1 MGFFKKLD
9 EAMRY
14 DPGNRGLLANA
25 PANPLDRLQEALQE
39 ITGVVILTG
48 FPVRLGL
55 HNFTGETDG
64 PLGAANLAF
73 AFESIGVPVWLLT
86 DEEAYWVVNAA
97 VTRRGC
103 KCRPLMLPK
112 YEADEFIAAQL
123 DAIKPSHVLTIERP
137 GKARDGHY
145 HNMRGGIIDA
155 MFVDASSII
164 EAARERG
171 ITTIS
176 IGDGGNEIGM
186 GALAETIEK
195 YVPHGEAICAREVA
209 DIALISGVSN
219 WWGWGVSALLSRMY
233 GINLLPSDDMERGM
247 LHEMVL
253 AGSVD
258 GCTKKPE
265 ETVDNL
271 PMEVHLG
278 VLSNVRSAMQENS
291 HAGAIAMQAISR

>member
-1 MGFFKKLD
+1 MGSFNKLD

-25 PANPLDRLQEALQE
+25 PANPIEGLQESLQE

-103 KCRPLMLPK
+103 KCRPLMLPR

-123 DAIKPSHVLTIERP
+123 DAIRPSHVVTIERP
-137 GKARDGHY
+137 GKAQDGHY

-155 MFVDASSII
+155 MLVDASSII
-164 EAARERG
+164 KAARERG

-195 YVPHGEAICAREVA
+195 FVPHGEAICAREVA

-219 WWGWGVSALLSRMY
+219 WWGWGISAVLSKIY
-233 GINLLPSDDMERGM
+233 GTNLLPSDDMELDM

-258 GCTKKPE
+258 GCTRKPE

-271 PMEVHLG
+271 SMGVHLG
-278 VLSNVRSAMQENS
+278 VLENVRSAMLEK
-291 HAGAIAMQAISR
+291 

>member
-25 PANPLDRLQEALQE
+25 PANPLDRLQEALTD
-39 ITGVVILTG
+39 IKGVVILTG

-55 HNFTGETDG
+55 HNFTGERDG
-64 PLGAANLAF
+64 ALGAANLAF

-123 DAIKPSHVLTIERP
+123 DAIHPSHVLTIERP

-278 VLSNVRSAMQENS
+278 VLSNVRSAMQEK
-291 HAGAIAMQAISR
+291 

>member
-25 PANPLDRLQEALQE
+25 PANPLDRLQESLAK

-233 GINLLPSDDMERGM
+233 GINLLPSDDMEWGM

-278 VLSNVRSAMQENS
+278 VLSNVRSAMQEK
-291 HAGAIAMQAISR
+291 

>member
-103 KCRPLMLPK
+103 KCRPLMLPR
-112 YEADEFIAAQL
+112 YEADEFVAAQL
-123 DAIKPSHVLTIERP
+123 DAIHPSHVLTIERP

-278 VLSNVRSAMQENS
+278 VLSNVRSAMLEK
-291 HAGAIAMQAISR
+291 

>member
-14 DPGNRGLLANA
+14 DPGQRGLLANA
-25 PANPLDRLQEALQE
+25 PANPMEKLQESLKN

-73 AFESIGVPVWLLT
+73 AFEAIGVPVWLLT
-86 DEEAYWVVNAA
+86 DEEAYWIVNAA
-97 VTRRGC
+97 LTKRGC
-103 KCRPLMLPK
+103 RCRPLMLPR

-123 DAIKPSHVLTIERP
+123 DAIRPSHVLTIERP
-137 GKARDGHY
+137 GKAGDGHY

-164 EAARERG
+164 EAARQRG

-176 IGDGGNEIGM
+176 IGDGGNEMGM
-186 GALAETIEK
+186 GALSETIEK

-219 WWGWGVSALLSRMY
+219 WWGWGISAVLSKIY
-233 GINLLPSDDMERGM
+233 GINLLPSNEMELAM

-278 VLSNVRSAMQENS
+278 VLSNVRSAMQ
-291 HAGAIAMQAISR
+291 AK

>member
-1 MGFFKKLD
+1 MFAVGFFNKLD

-25 PANPLDRLQEALQE
+25 PANPIEGLQESLQE

-103 KCRPLMLPK
+103 KCRPLMLPR

-123 DAIKPSHVLTIERP
+123 DAIRPSHVVTIERP
-137 GKARDGHY
+137 GKAQDGHY

-155 MFVDASSII
+155 MLVDASSII
-164 EAARERG
+164 KAARERG

-195 YVPHGEAICAREVA
+195 FVPHGEAICAREVA

-219 WWGWGVSALLSRMY
+219 WWGWGISAVLSKIY
-233 GINLLPSDDMERGM
+233 GINLLPSDDMERDM

-258 GCTKKPE
+258 GCTRKPE

-271 PMEVHLG
+271 SMGVHLG
-278 VLSNVRSAMQENS
+278 VLENVRSAMLEKKFSQ
-291 HAGAIAMQAISR
+291 

>member
-271 PMEVHLG
+271 PMEVYLG
-278 VLSNVRSAMQENS
+278 VLSNVRSAMLEK
-291 HAGAIAMQAISR
+291 

>member
-186 GALAETIEK
+186 GALAETIEQ
-195 YVPHGEAICAREVA
+195 YVHHGEAICAREVA

-233 GINLLPSDDMERGM
+233 GINLLPSNDMERGM

-278 VLSNVRSAMQENS
+278 VLSNVRSAMQEK
-291 HAGAIAMQAISR
+291 

>member
-137 GKARDGHY
+137 GKAWDGHY

-271 PMEVHLG
+271 PMEVHMG
-278 VLSNVRSAMQENS
+278 VLSNVRSAMQEK
-291 HAGAIAMQAISR
+291 

>member
-137 GKARDGHY
+137 GKAQDGHY

-278 VLSNVRSAMQENS
+278 VLSNVRSAMLEK
-291 HAGAIAMQAISR
+291 

>member
-39 ITGVVILTG
+39 ITGGVILTG

-278 VLSNVRSAMQENS
+278 VLSNVRSAMLEK
-291 HAGAIAMQAISR
+291 

>member
-278 VLSNVRSAMQENS
+278 VLSNVRSAMQEK
-291 HAGAIAMQAISR
+291 

>member
-25 PANPLDRLQEALQE
+25 PANPLDRLQEALTD
-39 ITGVVILTG
+39 IKGVVILTG

-278 VLSNVRSAMQENS
+278 VLSNVRSAMLEK
-291 HAGAIAMQAISR
+291 

>member
-103 KCRPLMLPK
+103 KCRPLMLPR

-123 DAIKPSHVLTIERP
+123 DAIQPSHVLTIERP

-278 VLSNVRSAMQENS
+278 VLSNVRSAMQEK
-291 HAGAIAMQAISR
+291 

>member
-25 PANPLDRLQEALQE
+25 PANPLDRLQEAFTK

-103 KCRPLMLPK
+103 KCRPLMLPR

-123 DAIKPSHVLTIERP
+123 DAIHPSHVLTIERP

-278 VLSNVRSAMQENS
+278 VLSNVRSAMLEK
-291 HAGAIAMQAISR
+291 

>member
-209 DIALISGVSN
+209 DIALISGVSD

-278 VLSNVRSAMQENS
+278 VLSNVRSAMQEK
-291 HAGAIAMQAISR
+291 

>member
-123 DAIKPSHVLTIERP
+123 DAIHPSHVLTVERP

-278 VLSNVRSAMQENS
+278 VLSNVRSAMLEK
-291 HAGAIAMQAISR
+291 

>member
-123 DAIKPSHVLTIERP
+123 DAIHPSHVLTIERP

-233 GINLLPSDDMERGM
+233 GINLLPSDDMEWGM

-278 VLSNVRSAMQENS
+278 VLSNVRSAMLEK
-291 HAGAIAMQAISR
+291 

>member
-9 EAMRY
+9 ESMRY

-278 VLSNVRSAMQENS
+278 VLSNVRSAMLEK
-291 HAGAIAMQAISR
+291 

>member
-103 KCRPLMLPK
+103 KCRPLMLPR

-271 PMEVHLG
+271 PMEVHMG
-278 VLSNVRSAMQENS
+278 VLSNVRSAMQEK
-291 HAGAIAMQAISR
+291 

>member
-25 PANPLDRLQEALQE
+25 PANPLERLQEALQE

-64 PLGAANLAF
+64 PLGAANLAY

-103 KCRPLMLPK
+103 KCRPLMLPR

-123 DAIKPSHVLTIERP
+123 DAIHPSHVLTIERP

-278 VLSNVRSAMQENS
+278 VLSNVRSAMLEK
-291 HAGAIAMQAISR
+291 

>member
-25 PANPLDRLQEALQE
+25 PANPLDRLQEALTD
-39 ITGVVILTG
+39 IKGVVILTG

-64 PLGAANLAF
+64 PLGAANLAY

-103 KCRPLMLPK
+103 KCRPLMLPR

-278 VLSNVRSAMQENS
+278 VLSNVRSAMLEK
-291 HAGAIAMQAISR
+291 

>member
-123 DAIKPSHVLTIERP
+123 DAIHPSHVLTIERP

-271 PMEVHLG
+271 SMGVHLG
-278 VLSNVRSAMQENS
+278 VLENVRSAMLEK
-291 HAGAIAMQAISR
+291 

>member
-25 PANPLDRLQEALQE
+25 PANPLDRLQEALTD
-39 ITGVVILTG
+39 IKGVVILTG

-64 PLGAANLAF
+64 PLGAANLAY

-247 LHEMVL
+247 LPENVL

-278 VLSNVRSAMQENS
+278 VLSNVRSAMLEK
-291 HAGAIAMQAISR
+291 

>member
-123 DAIKPSHVLTIERP
+123 DATHPSHVLTIERP

-195 YVPHGEAICAREVA
+195 YVPYGEAICAREVA

-278 VLSNVRSAMQENS
+278 VLSNVRSAMQEK
-291 HAGAIAMQAISR
+291 

>member
-25 PANPLDRLQEALQE
+25 PANPLDRLQEALTD
-39 ITGVVILTG
+39 IKGVVILTG

-64 PLGAANLAF
+64 PLGAANLAY

-103 KCRPLMLPK
+103 KCRPLMLPR
-112 YEADEFIAAQL
+112 YEADEFVAAQL
-123 DAIKPSHVLTIERP
+123 DAIHPSHVLTIERP

-155 MFVDASSII
+155 MFVDVSSII

-278 VLSNVRSAMQENS
+278 VLSNVRSAMLEK
-291 HAGAIAMQAISR
+291 

>member
-25 PANPLDRLQEALQE
+25 PANPLDRLQESLAK

-103 KCRPLMLPK
+103 KCRPLMLPR

-233 GINLLPSDDMERGM
+233 GISLLPSDDMERGM

-278 VLSNVRSAMQENS
+278 VLSNVRSAMQEK
-291 HAGAIAMQAISR
+291 

>member
-265 ETVDNL
+265 ETLDNL

-278 VLSNVRSAMQENS
+278 VLSNVRSAMLEK
-291 HAGAIAMQAISR
+291 

>member
-137 GKARDGHY
+137 GKAWDGHY

-186 GALAETIEK
+186 GALAETIER

-278 VLSNVRSAMQENS
+278 VLSNVRSAMQDK
-291 HAGAIAMQAISR
+291 

>member
-14 DPGNRGLLANA
+14 DPGQRGLLANA
-25 PANPLDRLQEALQE
+25 PANPMEKLQESLKN
-39 ITGVVILTG
+39 IKGVVILTG

-73 AFESIGVPVWLLT
+73 AFESIGVPVWMLT
-86 DEEAYWVVNAA
+86 DEEAYWIVNAA
-97 VTRRGC
+97 LTKRGC
-103 KCRPLMLPK
+103 RCRPLMLPR
-112 YEADEFIAAQL
+112 YEADEFMADQL
-123 DAIKPSHVLTIERP
+123 DAIRPSHVLTIERP
-137 GKARDGHY
+137 GKAGDGHY

-155 MFVDASSII
+155 MFVDASSLI
-164 EAARERG
+164 EAARKRG

-176 IGDGGNEIGM
+176 IGDGGNEMGM
-186 GALAETIEK
+186 GALSETIEK

-219 WWGWGVSALLSRMY
+219 WWGWGISAVLSKIY
-233 GINLLPSDDMERGM
+233 GISLLPSNEMELAM

-271 PMEVHLG
+271 SMDVHLG
-278 VLSNVRSAMQENS
+278 VLDNVRAAMLEK
-291 HAGAIAMQAISR
+291 

>member
-123 DAIKPSHVLTIERP
+123 DAIKPSHVLTVERP

-278 VLSNVRSAMQENS
+278 VLSNVRSAMLEK
-291 HAGAIAMQAISR
+291 

>member
-25 PANPLDRLQEALQE
+25 PANSLDRLQEALQE

-278 VLSNVRSAMQENS
+278 VLSNVRSAMQEK
-291 HAGAIAMQAISR
+291 

>member
-123 DAIKPSHVLTIERP
+123 DAIHPSHVLTIERP

-253 AGSVD
+253 AGSVG

-271 PMEVHLG
+271 PMEVHLE
-278 VLSNVRSAMQENS
+278 VLSNVRSAMLEK
-291 HAGAIAMQAISR
+291 

>member
-123 DAIKPSHVLTIERP
+123 DATHPSHVLTIERP

-164 EAARERG
+164 EAARERE

-195 YVPHGEAICAREVA
+195 YVPNGEAICAREVA

-271 PMEVHLG
+271 PMEVHLW
-278 VLSNVRSAMQENS
+278 VLSNVRSAMQE
-291 HAGAIAMQAISR
+291 Q

>member
-25 PANPLDRLQEALQE
+25 PANPLDRLQEALTD
-39 ITGVVILTG
+39 IKGVVILTG

-64 PLGAANLAF
+64 PLGAANLAY

-103 KCRPLMLPK
+103 TCRPLMLPK

-123 DAIKPSHVLTIERP
+123 DAIHPSHVLTIERP

-278 VLSNVRSAMQENS
+278 VLSNVRSAMLEK
-291 HAGAIAMQAISR
+291 

>member
-278 VLSNVRSAMQENS
+278 GLSNVRSAMLEK
-291 HAGAIAMQAISR
+291 

>member
-233 GINLLPSDDMERGM
+233 GINLLPSDDMERDM

-271 PMEVHLG
+271 TMEVHLG
-278 VLSNVRSAMQENS
+278 VLSNVRSAMQEK
-291 HAGAIAMQAISR
+291 

>member
-1 MGFFKKLD
+1 MAD
-9 EAMRY
+9 Y
-14 DPGNRGLLANA
+14 SNA
-25 PANPLDRLQEALQE
+25 RPEDVWLKIRSGE
-39 ITGVVILTG
+39 ITGQTSGMCNGYAQANLVIMPEKYAGDFEQFARHNPKPCPLLEVMHGSRYVQDMGKGADILT
-48 FPVRLGL
+48 
-55 HNFTGETDG
+55 D
-64 PLGAANLAF
+64 
-73 AFESIGVPVWLLT
+73 I
-86 DEEAYWVVNAA
+86 
-97 VTRRGC
+97 
-103 KCRPLMLPK
+103 PK
-112 YEADEFIAAQL
+112 YRIFENGVLVKEVT
-123 DAIKPSHVLTIERP
+123 DATPYWQDDMAVFLI
-137 GKARDGHY
+137 GW
-145 HNMRGGIIDA
+145 GGIIDA

-195 YVPHGEAICAREVA
+195 YVPHGKAICAREVA

-233 GINLLPSDDMERGM
+233 GINQFPSDDMERGM

-265 ETVDNL
+265 ETVDKL

-278 VLSNVRSAMQENS
+278 VLSNVRSAMQEK
-291 HAGAIAMQAISR
+291 

>member
-25 PANPLDRLQEALQE
+25 PANPLDRLQEALTD
-39 ITGVVILTG
+39 IKGVVILTG

-64 PLGAANLAF
+64 PLGAANLAY

-103 KCRPLMLPK
+103 KCRPLMLPR
-112 YEADEFIAAQL
+112 YEADEFVAAQL
-123 DAIKPSHVLTIERP
+123 DAIHPSHVLTIERP

-278 VLSNVRSAMQENS
+278 VLSNVRSAMLEK
-291 HAGAIAMQAISR
+291 